1 MNMLNIIALSYISFS
16 EIQKVNPK
24 VTPTW
29 AKNNLT
35 EFHTIL
41 KELGMDISVPYD
53 WQVNIQHRNRFNEVV
68 TCDRIVGNELT
79 SKDWVNSGYASR
91 EAVDKAKKSK
101 LLIDLYRMKGL
112 VQGEN
117 ESVNEV

>member
-35 EFHTIL
+35 EFHNIL

-91 EAVDKAKKSK
+91 EAVDKSKRSK

-117 ESVNEV
+117 ESINEV

>member
-1 MNMLNIIALSYISFS
+1 MLNIIALSYISFS

-24 VTPTW
+24 VNPTW

-35 EFHTIL
+35 EFHSIL
-41 KELGMDISVPYD
+41 KELGVDISVPYD

-68 TCDRIVGNELT
+68 TCDRIVGNEST

-91 EAVDKAKKSK
+91 EAIDKAKKSK

-117 ESVNEV
+117 ESINEV

>member
-1 MNMLNIIALSYISFS
+1 MLNIIALSYISFS

-79 SKDWVNSGYASR
+79 SKDWVNSGHASR

-117 ESVNEV
+117 ESINEV